1 MVPQLCTRKNL
12 RVQKPPQSPATPAK
26 IPGTL
31 SLMRPTMELAERVIR
46 GRKAIMLARQQGMD
60 TSQWERYLEE
70 LLTRAGY
77 EPAVEEG
84 VEPWMLWEWRR
95 ISLPQWRRILQE
107 SINQGDSRRETYARW
122 MLRDILLDPEYKEPE
137 A

>member
-1 MVPQLCTRKNL
+1 
-12 RVQKPPQSPATPAK
+12 
-26 IPGTL
+26 
-31 SLMRPTMELAERVIR
+31 
-46 GRKAIMLARQQGMD
+46 MLARQQGMD

-95 ISLPQWRRILQE
+95 VSIPEWQRILKQSLE
-107 SINQGDSRRETYARW
+107 LGNIQSEEYARW
-122 MLRDILLDPEYKEPE
+122 MLRDILLDPGYPE
-137 A
+137 DQP